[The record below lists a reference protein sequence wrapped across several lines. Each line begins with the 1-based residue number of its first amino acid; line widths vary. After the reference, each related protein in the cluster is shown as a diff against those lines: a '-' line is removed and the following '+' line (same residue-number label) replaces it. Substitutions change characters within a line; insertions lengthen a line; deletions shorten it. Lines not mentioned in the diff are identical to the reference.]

1 MKKTNRRK
9 KVVAGIITGVSI
21 GATIGTGYVL
31 LNETI
36 KWNHTMAKLQV
47 LIKKMNEWKKQNEI
61 DKKTYTHDLYATF
74 EKELNELEQ
83 LLNIKDIKK
92 VDEILTK
99 LQSSK
104 INFKNYKSQYDNLEL
119 LNGEAI
125 SEKSSFSDLLTNYE
139 SKYNNKPFAT
149 KYITIYNQEKTN
161 LENQY
166 NNATNEDGLAK
177 VKAKA
182 IELKNNLQVLFNLTD
197 EILNAKNIDSKFPSD
212 IKNKG
217 IFEKAIKEA
226 EKILNNANATLEER
240 QKALNS
246 LHEKI
251 SEFQKTLSLEKQNLI
266 KQINDLVK
274 DAENY
279 KNTTLDY
286 DKYKNLAKKLDAE
299 ITNIKNKMSKDNEI
313 ATLRE
318 ILEKAKPLKS
328 DAQQIKEAIDG
339 LTQELP
345 SSQKLL
351 KEIESASDLFSSQKI
366 EDELKNAINVGNE
379 ALKKLDKNSI
389 TEALANLNNKSEQ
402 ASDLITKQ
410 KDKLISEITGLIE
423 KGHQQLDKIKS
434 SDEYENNRDQI
445 SDAIEKAQRNNN
457 TNTLL
462 GDLVT
467 NKNILD
473 SLLTKTKKQ
482 VARDNLTREIAIA
495 KQNLKYTKENNIISS
510 TNEFEKFI
518 QDAEKTL
525 ETLDNEQKSV
535 DEIEVEYNNGAKTLK
550 DSYLQKSKEASI
562 NTLVEAKKLNT
573 ELEQEKFKDNGTYHV
588 SKKDLQSRID
598 SAEATN
604 SNANSNSY
612 NVLEKLNELNKAI
625 KEAKRFRD
633 ADENERKKIIEEII
647 ELKKDI
653 ISKKN
658 ELIGAQNG
666 LKNEN
671 SEKYKTLIK
680 ELDKVLE
687 DYNTNIE
694 PNVSDFGVARL
705 DDVKVNL
712 KKIVD
717 KIPKEKEEIN
727 KKFSELNT
735 KLDELV
741 KKAND
746 FVSQM
751 PTDEYNPEKQDLK
764 DLITKTQDPTNRD
777 AIDELK
783 QLVEDFKDKNRKAE
797 TKIIQ
802 INSNKDEEIEK
813 INNKIAEITDFANAN
828 KDEYPQITTPL
839 LESLKLVKDNNYP
852 SYNNTIQEL
861 QQKLS
866 NITSALDNA
875 KQLLSNTQNKE
886 QLSLSTNQLEAIKD
900 SIKSNDDEMM
910 QLKHNLD
917 VEIQKAREIIAK
929 EQTDKYTQEKQTI
942 DNLKQSAEQ
951 QIIDFEQKLTEAK
964 SRFNQAKESA
974 NSVLEQ
980 AKSDPNSANYADIIT
995 KIKEKISQNDVIDE
1009 NGPLKNIDAATAE
1022 LNGLAS
1028 FYNAEKEKADAI
1040 TQTALDKL
1048 NQEIEN
1054 AEQIKNTMEQEP
1066 DLDTQKA
1073 VLEKAI
1079 EVARTSHMQSPK
1091 LTNNAIK
1098 QAQDTLKQAED
1109 VANDAIDKANK
1120 RKDGIRTNIA
1130 QKEVEIQNYINN
1142 VLMKPEYE
1150 AIKNDLDA
1158 FLKSYE
1164 ANDKNLL
1171 GQKTRQQLDDLVT
1184 QMNMHLD
1191 SAKQKKDEKD
1201 AEIRAKNKQALAE
1214 AKEALTNVSNS
1225 ITSKDP
1231 KMIDLRNEL
1240 NQAIS
1245 ESEAIITNEESDKY
1259 VSQKEKLEN
1268 LSKKA
1273 ETTKT
1278 EFAKELQN
1286 TKEAHAQK
1294 ILDVRNKISQL
1305 QADENAA
1312 NLNNVIQELQQA
1324 ITDNQTIDDN
1334 LPLSEINNKKDQL
1347 QKAIETAEN
1356 KKNAEAQKTNE
1367 HLAQLQKAITDVSA
1381 TKDSMTS
1388 EPLLSSA
1395 QTNLEQ
1401 AIAIAQTAKNQTP
1414 KLANNEIDEAKK
1426 TLLQAENIAKQE
1438 IKKINDQKDQIK
1450 NQINQKETEIRDY
1463 INTDLAGNDFKNI
1476 KSELEKHL
1484 NDYVNNEKNSLS
1496 NKTKQQLTDLLS
1508 KLDSQLQDIKN
1519 KKQQKDLE
1527 IREQNKQKLTKIKET
1542 LKSVGNSITSHDPE
1556 MTKLK
1561 QDINTAVTETEGI
1574 ISKNEFNKYISQ
1586 ISKIESLKTEA
1597 NKKISDFTKKLNAE
1611 REAYRHKLQ
1620 EANNKV
1626 SELQNDAN
1634 SANLNTV
1641 IQNLQNTI
1649 NQNNNAPDRDP
1660 ISSFTT
1666 KKNNLDQAIKTAER
1680 EKAVANQKTE
1690 ANLAKLGNTIDT
1702 SKTTLNSINS
1712 EPLLS
1717 DAKNKLSEAIKT
1729 AEGII
1734 KNHTPKK
1741 LADKDIENANK
1752 TLLEAK
1758 TAAEQAITDINS
1770 QKDSIKTQIN
1780 QKAKEIED
1788 YKNNL
1793 NGNQYDEIKNKLK
1806 TELDNFNSNNK
1817 NNLGSKTKAELDEI
1831 LKDLNKKLSDA
1842 KVDKA
1847 KKDNDIN
1854 ALNKQQL
1861 TTAKDN
1867 LKTFVNSITSNDKK
1881 MLDLKKK
1888 INDAIKEAEST
1899 ISQDQTDKFVE
1910 QKKKLDDLK
1919 EKSEKEKTSFDA
1931 RAKQAK
1937 DDYDQKLREAQEKL
1951 NNLRS
1956 DPNVANLTDV
1966 INTLQQQINNNQNAN
1981 INDAIQDIDNKKEAL
1996 QNAIQAADQAK
2007 NAADQKTQ
2015 AALNKLND
2023 AITAA
2028 NKTKDMM
2035 ANESALN
2042 SAKDTLSEAIRVAQ
2056 QAKDNNQK
2064 LADTQIESA
2073 IQTLTQADN
2082 VAKEALKNI
2091 NTEKTTL
2098 RDQISQKIDEVS
2110 NFLDTLKKHNEYKEI
2125 KDKLDATHNKYKE
2138 KNVLNSKPKNELENI
2153 LKELNDALTEAQQNK
2168 NKKDNDIKEANKQSL
2183 AQARDTL
2190 QNISNSITSH
2200 DNEMTTLK
2208 AKLDEA
2214 LKETKTILDNNQA
2227 SNYVTQKQK
2236 LEDLKT
2242 EAEQK
2247 KKQFEAKLQHAKTE
2261 HNKKAKEA
2269 EAKINQ
2275 LNQDKNS
2282 ANLTNVIKKLQS
2294 VIDNNKSINDNDSIV
2309 NIDNKTKTLQNA
2321 IQNAETEKTTANQ
2334 KTNNELAEFEK
2345 TIQNADATKTA
2356 MDNEPALDSQKQTL
2370 QQAINTANGIKN
2382 ASKNATD
2389 AQIKEANKALAN
2401 AEKVAKD
2408 ALDNINVQKSKLIS
2422 EIQTNANNV
2431 QQYITQ
2437 NLSNNSDYNQIKTE
2451 LERVL
2456 NAYNKNDKANINSK
2470 TKRDLEQLKS
2480 KLHDALEKAKS
2491 DKTQKDTQIV
2501 ARNRQNLINAKNQIN
2516 GVVTR
2521 IITHDPEMVALKKRL
2536 NEAIKEAERIINTN
2550 DQSKY
2555 IQQKQVIDNLKN
2567 EANRAINDF
2576 NNRLHAVQAQHD
2588 QKLGDA
2594 QAKLNS
2600 LKQDPNQA
2608 NLATIISKLQ
2618 QKINTNKSKANIDPI
2633 KSISDKT
2640 KALEQATT
2648 NAETQR
2654 VAANKK
2660 TDAEIAKLEASLT
2673 KANATKTEMAKEP
2686 ALKSSTE
2693 ALTNAISSTQ
2703 PAANKTTKL
2712 TDAQII
2718 DANKKLT
2725 AAEDV
2730 AKKALVD
2737 INKQKEKLRVQVQ
2750 QKANAINTY
2759 ITSNL
2764 NKKEYSTIKKELQ
2777 DILNTYN
2784 SQNKPHLAAKTKAQL
2799 EEISRNLENELNK
2812 AKQKKTKQDS
2822 DTSIAN
2828 KKKEINKLIDQIPYP
2843 QPNSNEAT
2851 QAKNALKSAVNK
2863 LNDMQSL
2870 NQKQTEITNFS
2881 RHMQTKKDQLNA
2893 NGGNLKYSQNN
2904 AQAVQKI
2911 KQKLNSAQN
2920 IDQANNAL
2928 PDGWANKIGTYKNVI
2943 NSSFDNGADKNN
2955 LITRLNQTVPT
2966 TITGN
2971 NIYNENNLKDEIIQN
2986 YKRLS
2991 KVKIGT
2997 LSNIPQNE
3005 KNNITRNIDN
3015 IQVPSDH
3022 KNLSKTIDDIKSLV
3036 TNATRQNFNLFI
3048 DKLAYPEDS
3057 SQLRTDSLKTKAI
3070 IKQALT
3076 SNIDYSNKVTVE
3088 ATLNTL
3094 KTNIDALKNEIN
3106 NIKPETKKN
3115 EFLTEFSK
3123 TDHNNI
3129 STLLQNVRKYKQNY
3143 EDKRRSAQEVISQIT
3158 DQNEKK
3164 KLQDRLNNST
3174 NSIKNL
3180 DTIKTDAEKQKEK
3193 EIKQKAEIQ
3202 AKKQELI
3209 EQIKKLPNSPDKKN
3223 LLDKVE
3229 LSKTEPE
3236 FSAIKSEIKII
3247 SRKIELRKEVDKL
3260 ALFDLSNNRGGLPS
3274 EFRPEASEATKYNLK
3289 DLYKLINNASS
3300 DSELNTISEKIN
3312 QQRNAELE
3320 DLRKTR
3326 LGSNGDSD
3334 YGNSVM
3340 KLALN
3345 QSLSI
3350 AVNNKAKDASG
3361 TLTEQYRKEYYALDS
3376 EIKSADTIEK
3386 YKAAKIKAEKF
3397 IAKYESKDTKK
3408 WLPFFKQRVDSHYK
3422 KHPADAGPYNVTIP
3436 LGSWS
3441 HIISEF
3447 EKQDTDRAGAIK
3459 AENQAL
3465 YEVYYKYR
3473 RNAKLNYEFL
3483 KLIARVKDAGI
3494 VDDSTRYS
3502 LEQLKNNFEGF
3513 INAEDKSKII
3523 LESNK
3528 QLFGTYNVSE
3538 WWKRTSQISFLNW
3551 WAKKIAN
3558 APESLISQEEKYE
3571 LLDKIALNTDSTDK
3585 AFLEEWKKFKDRFYS
3600 SSLIGP
3606 GELDN
3611 DGYPKNAK
3619 PYIWR

>member
-1 MKKTNRRK
+1 
-9 KVVAGIITGVSI
+9 
-21 GATIGTGYVL
+21 
-31 LNETI
+31 
-36 KWNHTMAKLQV
+36 
-47 LIKKMNEWKKQNEI
+47 
-61 DKKTYTHDLYATF
+61 
-74 EKELNELEQ
+74 
-83 LLNIKDIKK
+83 
-92 VDEILTK
+92 
-99 LQSSK
+99 
-104 INFKNYKSQYDNLEL
+104 
-119 LNGEAI
+119 
-125 SEKSSFSDLLTNYE
+125 
-139 SKYNNKPFAT
+139 
-149 KYITIYNQEKTN
+149 
-161 LENQY
+161 
-166 NNATNEDGLAK
+166 
-177 VKAKA
+177 
-182 IELKNNLQVLFNLTD
+182 
-197 EILNAKNIDSKFPSD
+197 
-212 IKNKG
+212 
-217 IFEKAIKEA
+217 
-226 EKILNNANATLEER
+226 
-240 QKALNS
+240 
-246 LHEKI
+246 
-251 SEFQKTLSLEKQNLI
+251 
-266 KQINDLVK
+266 
-274 DAENY
+274 
-279 KNTTLDY
+279 
-286 DKYKNLAKKLDAE
+286 
-299 ITNIKNKMSKDNEI
+299 
-313 ATLRE
+313 
-318 ILEKAKPLKS
+318 
-328 DAQQIKEAIDG
+328 
-339 LTQELP
+339 
-345 SSQKLL
+345 
-351 KEIESASDLFSSQKI
+351 
-366 EDELKNAINVGNE
+366 
-379 ALKKLDKNSI
+379 
-389 TEALANLNNKSEQ
+389 
-402 ASDLITKQ
+402 
-410 KDKLISEITGLIE
+410 
-423 KGHQQLDKIKS
+423 
-434 SDEYENNRDQI
+434 
-445 SDAIEKAQRNNN
+445 
-457 TNTLL
+457 
-462 GDLVT
+462 
-467 NKNILD
+467 
-473 SLLTKTKKQ
+473 
-482 VARDNLTREIAIA
+482 
-495 KQNLKYTKENNIISS
+495 
-510 TNEFEKFI
+510 
-518 QDAEKTL
+518 
-525 ETLDNEQKSV
+525 
-535 DEIEVEYNNGAKTLK
+535 
-550 DSYLQKSKEASI
+550 
-562 NTLVEAKKLNT
+562 
-573 ELEQEKFKDNGTYHV
+573 
-588 SKKDLQSRID
+588 
-598 SAEATN
+598 
-604 SNANSNSY
+604 
-612 NVLEKLNELNKAI
+612 
-625 KEAKRFRD
+625 
-633 ADENERKKIIEEII
+633 
-647 ELKKDI
+647 
-653 ISKKN
+653 
-658 ELIGAQNG
+658 
-666 LKNEN
+666 
-671 SEKYKTLIK
+671 
-680 ELDKVLE
+680 
-687 DYNTNIE
+687 
-694 PNVSDFGVARL
+694 
-705 DDVKVNL
+705 
-712 KKIVD
+712 
-717 KIPKEKEEIN
+717 
-727 KKFSELNT
+727 
-735 KLDELV
+735 
-741 KKAND
+741 
-746 FVSQM
+746 
-751 PTDEYNPEKQDLK
+751 
-764 DLITKTQDPTNRD
+764 
-777 AIDELK
+777 
-783 QLVEDFKDKNRKAE
+783 
-797 TKIIQ
+797 
-802 INSNKDEEIEK
+802 
-813 INNKIAEITDFANAN
+813 
-828 KDEYPQITTPL
+828 PQITTPL

-917 VEIQKAREIIAK
+917 VKIQKAREIIAK

-1028 FYNAEKEKADAI
+1028 FYNTEKEKADAI
-1040 TQTALDKL
+1040 TQAALDKL

-1054 AEQIKNTMEQEP
+1054 AEQIKNKMEQEP
-1066 DLDTQKA
+1066 DLDTQKT

-1109 VANDAIDKANK
+1109 VANDAINKANK
-1120 RKDGIRTNIA
+1120 QKDGIRTNIA
-1130 QKEVEIQNYINN
+1130 QKEVEIQNYINDI
-1142 VLMKPEYE
+1142 LMKPEYE

-1214 AKEALTNVSNS
+1214 AKEALANVSNS

-1231 KMIDLRNEL
+1231 KMTALRDEL

-1294 ILDVRNKISQL
+1294 ILEVREKISQL

-1324 ITDNQTIDDN
+1324 IADNQTIDDN

-1463 INTDLAGNDFKNI
+1463 INTDLVGTDFANI
-1476 KSELEKHL
+1476 KSELEEHL

-1496 NKTKQQLTDLLS
+1496 NKTKQQLADLLS

-1527 IREQNKQKLTKIKET
+1527 IREQNKQKLTKIKEA
-1542 LKSVGNSITSHDPE
+1542 LKSVGNSITSRDPE

-1561 QDINTAVTETEGI
+1561 QEINTAVTETEGI
-1574 ISKNEFNKYISQ
+1574 ISKNEFNKYVSQ

-1597 NKKISDFTKKLNAE
+1597 DKKISDFTKELNAE
-1611 REAYRHKLQ
+1611 RDAYRHKLQ

-1626 SELQNDAN
+1626 SELQNDSN

-1649 NQNNNAPDRDP
+1649 NQNNNAQDRDP

-1666 KKNNLDQAIKTAER
+1666 KKDNLDQAIKTAER

-1690 ANLAKLGNTIDT
+1690 ANLAKLGNTINA
-1702 SKTTLNSINS
+1702 SKTTLTSMNS

-1717 DAKNKLSEAIKT
+1717 DTKNKLSEAIKT
-1729 AEGII
+1729 AEGI

-1752 TLLEAK
+1752 TLLKAK
-1758 TAAEQAITDINS
+1758 TAAEQAITNINS
-1770 QKDSIKTQIN
+1770 QKASIKMQIN

-1793 NGNQYDEIKNKLK
+1793 NGNQYDDIKNKLT
-1806 TELDNFNSNNK
+1806 TELDNFNRNNK
-1817 NNLGSKTKAELDEI
+1817 NNLGSKTKAELDKI
-1831 LKDLNKKLSDA
+1831 LEDLNKKLSDA

-1861 TTAKDN
+1861 TTTKDN
-1867 LKTFVNSITSNDKK
+1867 LKAFVNSITSNDKK

-1888 INDAIKEAEST
+1888 INDAINEAEST
-1899 ISQDQTDKFVE
+1899 ISKDQTDKFVE

-1931 RAKQAK
+1931 IAKQAK
-1937 DDYDQKLREAQEKL
+1937 ADYDQKLKEAQEKL

-1956 DPNVANLTDV
+1956 DLNVANLTDV
-1966 INTLQQQINNNQNAN
+1966 INNLQQQINNNQNAN
-1981 INDAIQDIDNKKEAL
+1981 INDSIQDINNKKDSL

-2007 NAADQKTQ
+2007 NAAGQKTQ

-2042 SAKDTLSEAIRVAQ
+2042 SAKDTLGEAIRVAQ
-2056 QAKDNNQK
+2056 QAKDKNPK
-2064 LADTQIESA
+2064 LLDAQIESA
-2073 IQTLTQADN
+2073 LQTLTQADN

-2091 NTEKTTL
+2091 NTEKTIL
-2098 RDQISQKIDEVS
+2098 RNQISQKIDEVS
-2110 NFLDTLKKHNEYKEI
+2110 NFLNTLKNRHEYKQI
-2125 KDKLDATHNKYKE
+2125 KDKLDATHNKYKD
-2138 KNVLNSKPKNELENI
+2138 KNVLDSKSKNELENI
-2153 LKELNDALTEAQQNK
+2153 SKELNDALTEAQQNK

-2208 AKLDEA
+2208 TKLDDA
-2214 LKETKTILDNNQA
+2214 IKETKTILDNNQA

-2247 KKQFEAKLQHAKTE
+2247 KKQFEAKLQRAKTE
-2261 HNKKAKEA
+2261 HNKKVKEA
-2269 EAKINQ
+2269 EAKISQ

-2282 ANLTNVIKKLQS
+2282 VNLTNVISKLQS

-2321 IQNAETEKTTANQ
+2321 IQTAETEKTTANQ

-2345 TIQNADATKTA
+2345 TIQKANETKTI
-2356 MDNEPALDSQKQTL
+2356 MDNEPELNSQKQTL

-2389 AQIKEANKALAN
+2389 VQIKEANKVLAN
-2401 AEKVAKD
+2401 AEKVAKA

-2456 NAYNKNDKANINSK
+2456 NDYNKNDKANINSK

-2516 GVVTR
+2516 GVAKR
-2521 IITHDPEMVALKKRL
+2521 IITRDPEMVKLKKRL
-2536 NEAIKEAERIINTN
+2536 EEAIKEAERIINDN

-2576 NNRLHAVQAQHD
+2576 NDKLHAAQAQHD
-2588 QKLGDA
+2588 QKLRNA
-2594 QAKLNS
+2594 KAKLNS
-2600 LKQDPNQA
+2600 LKQDPNRA
-2608 NLATIISKLQ
+2608 NLVTIISQLQ
-2618 QKINTNKSKANIDPI
+2618 QKINTNKSKENIDPI

-2686 ALKSSTE
+2686 ALKSSTDV
-2693 ALTNAISSTQ
+2693 LTNAISSAQ

-2718 DANKKLT
+2718 NANRSLT

-2730 AKKALVD
+2730 AKNALNA
-2737 INKQKEKLRVQVQ
+2737 INTQKQKLRTQVQ
-2750 QKANAINTY
+2750 QKADLIKTY

-2764 NKKEYSTIKKELQ
+2764 NKKEYNTIKKELQ
-2777 DILNTYN
+2777 NILNTYN
-2784 SQNKPHLAAKTKAQL
+2784 SQNKPHLTTRTKAQL
-2799 EEISRNLENELNK
+2799 EEISRILENELNK

-2843 QPNSNEAT
+2843 QPNSNEAA

-2893 NGGNLKYSQNN
+2893 NGENLKYSQNN

-2955 LITRLNQTVPT
+2955 LIARLNQTVPT
-2966 TITGN
+2966 TITDN
-2971 NIYNENNLKDEIIQN
+2971 KVYNENDLKDEIIKN
-2986 YKRLS
+2986 YKRIS
-2991 KVKIGT
+2991 KGKIDT
-2997 LSNIPQNE
+2997 LSNIPENE
-3005 KNNITRNIDN
+3005 RNNIKRIIDN
-3015 IQVPSDH
+3015 TQVPSTH
-3022 KNLSKTIDDIKSLV
+3022 TQLSTSINNIKTLV

-3048 DKLAYPEDS
+3048 DKLAYPENT
-3057 SQLRTDSLKTKAI
+3057 SQLRIDSLNTKEK

-3076 SNIDYSNKVTVE
+3076 SKIDYSNKNSVE
-3088 ATLNTL
+3088 TTLNTL
-3094 KTNIDALKNEIN
+3094 KTNIDTLKNEIN
-3106 NIKPETKKN
+3106 DIKPEAKKS

-3123 TDHNNI
+3123 TGHTKI
-3129 STLLQNVRKYKQNY
+3129 SALLQKIRLYKQEY
-3143 EDKRRSAQEVISQIT
+3143 ENKKRLAQQAISQVS
-3158 DQNEKK
+3158 DPKEKK
-3164 KLQDRLNNST
+3164 KLQDRLDNPT
-3174 NSIKNL
+3174 NSIENL
-3180 DTIKTDAEKQKEK
+3180 KTIKAEAEKQKDK

-3209 EQIKKLPNSPDKKN
+3209 KQINKLPNSPDKKN

-3229 LSKTEPE
+3229 LSKTKPE
-3236 FSAIKSEIKII
+3236 FSAIESEIKII

-3274 EFRPEASEATKYNLK
+3274 EFRPEASEVTKYNLK
-3289 DLYKLINNASS
+3289 DLYKLITNASS
-3300 DSELNTISEKIN
+3300 NDELNTINTKIM
-3312 QQRNAELE
+3312 QQRNAELD
-3320 DLRKTR
+3320 DLKKTR
-3326 LGSNGDSD
+3326 LESH
-3334 YGNSVM
+3334 GNDDRENSAM
-3340 KLALN
+3340 KLSLN

-3350 AVNNKAKDASG
+3350 TVNNKAMDASG
-3361 TLTEQYRKEYYALDS
+3361 TLTEQYTREYYALDS
-3376 EIKSADTIEK
+3376 EIRSADTIEK
-3386 YKAAKIKAEKF
+3386 YKSIKIKVEKF
-3397 IAKYESKDTKK
+3397 IAKYESKEGKK
-3408 WLPFFKQRVDSHYK
+3408 WLPFFKKRVDSNYK

-3436 LGSWS
+3436 QSSWTY
-3441 HIISEF
+3441 IIYEF
-3447 EKQDTDRAGAIK
+3447 EKQNIDRIHAIK
-3459 AENQAL
+3459 IENQAL
-3465 YEVYYKYR
+3465 FNVYYKYR
-3473 RNAKLNYEFL
+3473 RNVKLNYEFL

-3502 LEQLKNNFEGF
+3502 LEQLKTNFEGV
-3513 INAEDKSKII
+3513 INAEDKGKII

-3528 QLFGTYNVSE
+3528 QLFGTYDVSE
-3538 WWKRTSQISFLNW
+3538 WWKKTSQISFLNW
-3551 WAKKIAN
+3551 WAKKIAD

-3585 AFLEEWKKFKDRFYS
+3585 AFLEEWKKFKDRFYN

>member
-36 KWNHTMAKLQV
+36 KWNHTMAKLQA

-61 DKKTYTHDLYATF
+61 NKKTYTHDLYATF
-74 EKELNELEQ
+74 EKELNELDQ

-125 SEKSSFSDLLTNYE
+125 SEKSSFSDLLANYE

-149 KYITIYNQEKTN
+149 KYIAIYNQEKTN

-226 EKILNNANATLEER
+226 EKILNNPNATLEER

-286 DKYKNLAKKLDAE
+286 DKYKNLAKKLDTE

-313 ATLRE
+313 ATLRD

-339 LTQELP
+339 LIQELP

-366 EDELKNAINVGNE
+366 EDELKDAINVGNE

-402 ASDLITKQ
+402 ASDLIAKQ

-445 SDAIEKAQRNNN
+445 SDAIEKAQRSNN

-495 KQNLKYTKENNIISS
+495 KQNLKYTKENNIISP

-562 NTLVEAKKLNT
+562 SALVEAKELNT
-573 ELEQEKFKDNGTYHV
+573 ELEQEKFKDKGTYHV
-588 SKKDLQSRID
+588 SKKDLQSRIN
-598 SAEATN
+598 SAEETN

-612 NVLEKLNELNKAI
+612 NILEKLNELNKAI

-647 ELKKDI
+647 KLKEDI
-653 ISKKN
+653 ISKKD

-712 KKIVD
+712 KKIID

-1040 TQTALDKL
+1040 TQAALDKL

-1079 EVARTSHMQSPK
+1079 EVARTSHMQNTK

-1109 VANDAIDKANK
+1109 VANDAINKANK
-1120 RKDGIRTNIA
+1120 QKDGIRTNIA

-1142 VLMKPEYE
+1142 VLIKPEYE

-1171 GQKTRQQLDDLVT
+1171 GQKTRQQLDDLLT

-1214 AKEALTNVSNS
+1214 AKEALANVSNS

-1231 KMIDLRNEL
+1231 KMTALRDEL

-1278 EFAKELQN
+1278 DFAKELQK

-1312 NLNNVIQELQQA
+1312 NLNDVIQKLQQA
-1324 ITDNQTIDDN
+1324 ITNNQITDDNQ
-1334 LPLSEINNKKDQL
+1334 PLADINHKKDTL

-1356 KKNAEAQKTNE
+1356 EKIIANKETEAALDNLGKTINE
-1367 HLAQLQKAITDVSA
+1367 ANSLAS
-1381 TKDSMTS
+1381 SMQS
-1388 EPLLSSA
+1388 EPLLNDA
-1395 QTNLEQ
+1395 KNKLEQ
-1401 AIAIAQTAKNQTP
+1401 TIEEATAKKNHGP
-1414 KLANNEIDEAKK
+1414 KKLTNAEINNANKK
-1426 TLLQAENIAKQE
+1426 LSQAKQE
-1438 IKKINDQKDQIK
+1438 AENTINSINKQKSEIRT
-1450 NQINQKETEIRDY
+1450 QINQKAKDIKDY
-1463 INTDLAGNDFKNI
+1463 ADTLT
-1476 KSELEKHL
+1476 KSEYKDIKDKLTKAVSDFETQNKKEL
-1484 NDYVNNEKNSLS
+1484 N
-1496 NKTKQQLTDLLS
+1496 NKTKQQLDEILNDLSSKLTEAKAEQAKKDGDIKEFNKQQLLNSKDALNNFSSTITSNDSEMIKLKEDIKKAIDETDKIIKSSQSEKYEEQKKKLDNLKITAEQQKKQFDAKIQEAKSEHDKKIREANDKLTDLRNDVNSNNLTEVITKLQEEISNNQSSSITDSIQSINSKKEALQHAIQIAEAEKAEVDKKINKDLDDFEKTLEKANATKNAMNNEPELNNQKQTLEQAINNANNIKNAHKKALDSQIKEANKILAEAERVAKAALDNINNQKSELIKQIQIKADEIQQYKNQNLSNDSAYGQIKNELETILNNYNNNDKTNINSKTKHDLEQIKS
-1508 KLDSQLQDIKN
+1508 KLDAALEKAKRN
-1519 KKQQKDLE
+1519 KAQKDAE
-1527 IREQNKQKLTKIKET
+1527 IAETNKRQLTKAKNDLQGVANRI
-1542 LKSVGNSITSHDPE
+1542 ITRDPE

-1561 QDINTAVTETEGI
+1561 E
-1574 ISKNEFNKYISQ
+1574 
-1586 ISKIESLKTEA
+1586 
-1597 NKKISDFTKKLNAE
+1597 KLNSAISE
-1611 REAYRHKLQ
+1611 AINVLNREEH
-1620 EANNKV
+1620 
-1626 SELQNDAN
+1626 
-1634 SANLNTV
+1634 
-1641 IQNLQNTI
+1641 
-1649 NQNNNAPDRDP
+1649 
-1660 ISSFTT
+1660 
-1666 KKNNLDQAIKTAER
+1666 
-1680 EKAVANQKTE
+1680 EKFIEQ
-1690 ANLAKLGNTIDT
+1690 
-1702 SKTTLNSINS
+1702 
-1712 EPLLS
+1712 
-1717 DAKNKLSEAIKT
+1717 KNKL
-1729 AEGII
+1729 
-1734 KNHTPKK
+1734 N
-1741 LADKDIENANK
+1741 
-1752 TLLEAK
+1752 
-1758 TAAEQAITDINS
+1758 
-1770 QKDSIKTQIN
+1770 
-1780 QKAKEIED
+1780 
-1788 YKNNL
+1788 
-1793 NGNQYDEIKNKLK
+1793 
-1806 TELDNFNSNNK
+1806 
-1817 NNLGSKTKAELDEI
+1817 
-1831 LKDLNKKLSDA
+1831 
-1842 KVDKA
+1842 
-1847 KKDNDIN
+1847 
-1854 ALNKQQL
+1854 
-1861 TTAKDN
+1861 
-1867 LKTFVNSITSNDKK
+1867 
-1881 MLDLKKK
+1881 
-1888 INDAIKEAEST
+1888 
-1899 ISQDQTDKFVE
+1899 
-1910 QKKKLDDLK
+1910 
-1919 EKSEKEKTSFDA
+1919 
-1931 RAKQAK
+1931 
-1937 DDYDQKLREAQEKL
+1937 
-1951 NNLRS
+1951 
-1956 DPNVANLTDV
+1956 
-1966 INTLQQQINNNQNAN
+1966 
-1981 INDAIQDIDNKKEAL
+1981 
-1996 QNAIQAADQAK
+1996 
-2007 NAADQKTQ
+2007 
-2015 AALNKLND
+2015 
-2023 AITAA
+2023 
-2028 NKTKDMM
+2028 
-2035 ANESALN
+2035 
-2042 SAKDTLSEAIRVAQ
+2042 
-2056 QAKDNNQK
+2056 
-2064 LADTQIESA
+2064 
-2073 IQTLTQADN
+2073 
-2082 VAKEALKNI
+2082 
-2091 NTEKTTL
+2091 
-2098 RDQISQKIDEVS
+2098 
-2110 NFLDTLKKHNEYKEI
+2110 
-2125 KDKLDATHNKYKE
+2125 
-2138 KNVLNSKPKNELENI
+2138 
-2153 LKELNDALTEAQQNK
+2153 
-2168 NKKDNDIKEANKQSL
+2168 
-2183 AQARDTL
+2183 
-2190 QNISNSITSH
+2190 
-2200 DNEMTTLK
+2200 
-2208 AKLDEA
+2208 
-2214 LKETKTILDNNQA
+2214 
-2227 SNYVTQKQK
+2227 
-2236 LEDLKT
+2236 
-2242 EAEQK
+2242 
-2247 KKQFEAKLQHAKTE
+2247 
-2261 HNKKAKEA
+2261 
-2269 EAKINQ
+2269 
-2275 LNQDKNS
+2275 
-2282 ANLTNVIKKLQS
+2282 
-2294 VIDNNKSINDNDSIV
+2294 
-2309 NIDNKTKTLQNA
+2309 
-2321 IQNAETEKTTANQ
+2321 
-2334 KTNNELAEFEK
+2334 
-2345 TIQNADATKTA
+2345 
-2356 MDNEPALDSQKQTL
+2356 
-2370 QQAINTANGIKN
+2370 
-2382 ASKNATD
+2382 
-2389 AQIKEANKALAN
+2389 
-2401 AEKVAKD
+2401 
-2408 ALDNINVQKSKLIS
+2408 
-2422 EIQTNANNV
+2422 
-2431 QQYITQ
+2431 
-2437 NLSNNSDYNQIKTE
+2437 
-2451 LERVL
+2451 
-2456 NAYNKNDKANINSK
+2456 
-2470 TKRDLEQLKS
+2470 
-2480 KLHDALEKAKS
+2480 
-2491 DKTQKDTQIV
+2491 
-2501 ARNRQNLINAKNQIN
+2501 
-2516 GVVTR
+2516 
-2521 IITHDPEMVALKKRL
+2521 
-2536 NEAIKEAERIINTN
+2536 
-2550 DQSKY
+2550 
-2555 IQQKQVIDNLKN
+2555 NLKN
-2567 EANRAINDF
+2567 EANSAITNF
-2576 NNRLHAVQAQHD
+2576 NNRLHTEQDLHKK
-2588 QKLGDA
+2588 KLRDA
-2594 QAKLNS
+2594 QAKLDS
-2600 LKQDPNQA
+2600 LKQDSNHA
-2608 NLATIISKLQ
+2608 NLATIINQLQ
-2618 QKINTNKSKANIDPI
+2618 QIINTNKSIKNTDPI
-2633 KSISDKT
+2633 ESISDKAS
-2640 KALEQATT
+2640 ALEQATT

-2654 VAANKK
+2654 AAANQK
-2660 TDAEIAKLEASLT
+2660 TDAEIAKLEMILE
-2673 KANATKTEMAKEP
+2673 KANATKAEMAKEP
-2686 ALKSSTE
+2686 ALSDSTT
-2693 ALTNAISSTQ
+2693 ALSNAINLAQ
-2703 PAANKTTKL
+2703 PAANKTAKL
-2712 TDAQII
+2712 TDAQIT
-2718 DANKKLT
+2718 DANRRLT

-2730 AKKALVD
+2730 AKKALD
-2737 INKQKEKLRVQVQ
+2737 AINKQKETLRAQTQ
-2750 QKANAINTY
+2750 QKADAIKDY
-2759 ITSNL
+2759 INSIL
-2764 NKKEYSTIKKELQ
+2764 NKNEYKKIKQELQ
-2777 DILNTYN
+2777 KILDTYN
-2784 SQNKPHLAAKTKAQL
+2784 SQNKPNLLTKTKAQL
-2799 EEISRNLENELNK
+2799 EEISKNLEDQLNK
-2812 AKQKKTKQDS
+2812 AKQKKEKQDS

-2828 KKKEINKLIDQIPYP
+2828 KKKEINELIDKIPYP
-2843 QPNSNEAT
+2843 DPKSREAT
-2851 QAKNALKSAVNK
+2851 QAKNALKNTVNQ
-2863 LNDMQSL
+2863 LNNIQSL
-2870 NQKQTEITNFS
+2870 DQKQTEITKFS
-2881 RHMQTKKDQLNA
+2881 SHMQTKKNQLSA
-2893 NGGNLKYSQNN
+2893 NDGNLKYSENN

-2920 IDQANNAL
+2920 INQANNAL
-2928 PDGWANKIGTYKNVI
+2928 PDGWANKIETYKNVI
-2943 NSSFDNGADKNN
+2943 NSSFNDGPDKNN

-2971 NIYNENNLKDEIIQN
+2971 DIYNENHLKNEIIQN
-2986 YKRLS
+2986 YKRLA
-2991 KVKIGT
+2991 KDKIGT
-2997 LSNIPQNE
+2997 LSNIPQNN
-3005 KNNITRNIDN
+3005 KNNIKSNIDN

-3022 KNLSKTIDDIKSLV
+3022 TNLSKTINDIKSLV

-3048 DKLAYPEDS
+3048 NKLAYPEDT
-3057 SQLRTDSLKTKAI
+3057 SQLRTDSLNTKEK

-3076 SNIDYSNKVTVE
+3076 SKIDYSNKNSVE
-3088 ATLNTL
+3088 TTLNIL
-3094 KTNIDALKNEIN
+3094 KTNIDALKKEIDK
-3106 NIKPETKKN
+3106 IKPEAKKN

-3123 TDHNNI
+3123 ADHTKI
-3129 STLLQNVRKYKQNY
+3129 STLLQKVRKYKQDYKNK
-3143 EDKRRSAQEVISQIT
+3143 KRLAQEVISQIT
-3158 DQNEKK
+3158 DQNKKK
-3164 KLQDRLNNST
+3164 KLQEKLDNPT
-3174 NSIKNL
+3174 NSIENF
-3180 DTIKTDAEKQKEK
+3180 DAIKTEAENQKEK
-3193 EIKQKAEIQ
+3193 EIKQKSKELQ
-3202 AKKQELI
+3202 RSKDEAKKIVDEINFPSGNKSHANETLKHQIDQAQSIDEINRLNENNKKIKDAVKRALEAIDKLTDNNEKENLKRELDSTISIDGQNSGIKHITGKAIMKHREALEKKKGNIQKEI
-3209 EQIKKLPNSPDKKN
+3209 EKQKNSADKKDLINQLKHIESEKDLDMVKQQLN
-3223 LLDKVE
+3223 L
-3229 LSKTEPE
+3229 
-3236 FSAIKSEIKII
+3236 IKEK
-3247 SRKIELRKEVDKL
+3247 DKL
-3260 ALFDLSNNRGGLPS
+3260 KDEVSKLVLFDLSKHPNKNGQTGRGGLNSSQLSMLNKRISDATTDHELQTIKVDIERQKQAELNDLKLQRANGGFETNLYTGESTFNDYS
-3274 EFRPEASEATKYNLK
+3274 EMKKSLFSIISNIKIIKGLQNSGAQQQFFNNGTQLQNKILYQTNTLEEYKRVKQEVENFTKRWEDDSKTKNWTFFFIERVEKHSTQSPPEAGPFPVNVASEH
-3289 DLYKLINNASS
+3289 INH
-3300 DSELNTISEKIN
+3300 
-3312 QQRNAELE
+3312 
-3320 DLRKTR
+3320 
-3326 LGSNGDSD
+3326 
-3334 YGNSVM
+3334 
-3340 KLALN
+3340 
-3345 QSLSI
+3345 
-3350 AVNNKAKDASG
+3350 
-3361 TLTEQYRKEYYALDS
+3361 
-3376 EIKSADTIEK
+3376 IKSIF
-3386 YKAAKIKAEKF
+3386 AKQETTR
-3397 IAKYESKDTKK
+3397 E
-3408 WLPFFKQRVDSHYK
+3408 Q
-3422 KHPADAGPYNVTIP
+3422 
-3436 LGSWS
+3436 
-3441 HIISEF
+3441 
-3447 EKQDTDRAGAIK
+3447 AIK
-3459 AENQAL
+3459 AENDYLKHIFFNA
-3465 YEVYYKYR
+3465 R
-3473 RNAKLNYEFL
+3473 RLKKLDYDYLQFIKDLKLNPFL
-3483 KLIARVKDAGI
+3483 DENEKSRLDAQFDKFKKAPDINSKAIVALDIDPSLIG
-3494 VDDSTRYS
+3494 
-3502 LEQLKNNFEGF
+3502 
-3513 INAEDKSKII
+3513 
-3523 LESNK
+3523 
-3528 QLFGTYNVSE
+3528 
-3538 WWKRTSQISFLNW
+3538 KRTNTRDFWRSSSQIDFVEYWVSMVAEASENV
-3551 WAKKIAN
+3551 
-3558 APESLISQEEKYE
+3558 ISQENKYIWI
-3571 LLDKIALNTDSTDK
+3571 DKIALTIDERKEVAKKLWNEFKAKYKDTLLKDVLLDK
-3585 AFLEEWKKFKDRFYS
+3585 
-3600 SSLIGP
+3600 
-3606 GELDN
+3606 
-3611 DGYPKNAK
+3611 DGFPQRHA
-3619 PYIWR
+3619 PFFE